1 MRFIYVITHYS
12 LWFDQY
18 DYDLESQPGSLRHR
32 L

>member
-1 MRFIYVITHYS
+1 MRFIYVITYNS

-18 DYDLESQPGSLRHR
+18 DYDLESQYGPQRYR